1 MIMGGYEFGIAKT
14 IPFFVLISEGCGGFC
29 FFCSFFLILFFLKKR
44 NGFCLVCLFGLDF
57 KGRHRHL
64 LFE

>member
-29 FFCSFFLILFFLKKR
+29 FFL
-44 NGFCLVCLFGLDF
+44 
-57 KGRHRHL
+57 
-64 LFE
+64 